1 MFLEYLK
8 YLIDKDYHL
17 IIVYM
22 FMGWLIYEIVKKI
35 ISKQANK
42 FKKKRQKTMQKLIQN
57 IIKYVIILIVA
68 ASVLSI
74 LGVNITSIVAGLGVA
89 SVILSLAL
97 KDVMQDILAGVS
109 IVLEDQFDVGDYVE
123 INGFSGT
130 IIDLSL
136 KSTKIRSYENTVK
149 IISNRLITE
158 VTNYSKE
165 NPKFPIDIPIPYDVE
180 NKKADKV
187 IDKIIKRIEKEV
199 ETLTEQVAL
208 WGLNKFEASQISYR
222 IFISVKIDAQFAAK
236 RQINRIIKEEFDKAN
251 ISVPFNII
259 EVKNG

>member
-1 MFLEYLK
+1 MLLEYLK

-17 IIVYM
+17 IIIYI
-22 FMGWLIYEIVKKI
+22 FMGWIIYEIVKKI
-35 ISKQANK
+35 INKQTVK
-42 FKKKRQKTMQKLIQN
+42 LKKKRQKTMQKLIQN
-57 IIKYVIILIVA
+57 IVKYIIIIIVS
-68 ASVLSI
+68 ASILSI

-97 KDVMQDILAGVS
+97 KDIMQDILAGVS
-109 IVLEDQFDVGDYVE
+109 IVLEDQFDVGDFVE

-136 KSTKIRSYENTVK
+136 KSTKIRSYENTIK

-165 NPKFPIDIPIPYDVE
+165 NPRFPVDIPIPYDVE
-180 NKKADKV
+180 NKLADKV

-199 ETLTEQVAL
+199 ETLTDKVEL
-208 WGLNKFEASQISYR
+208 WGLNKFESSQINYR
-222 IFISVKIDAQFAAK
+222 ILVSVKIDSQFSAK